1 MYGIVK
7 VTYMDGWFLFGI
19 YVGKY
24 TNLMDSMGHGCSDVS
39 CWETQ
44 LCWFKFFGQI
54 IATSHDLTT
63 NGGLVREIPYFRE
76 T

>member
-1 MYGIVK
+1 
-7 VTYMDGWFLFGI
+7 MDCWFVFGI

-24 TNLMDSMGHGCSDVS
+24 TNLMDPMGHGCSDVS
-39 CWETQ
+39 CWELDFLCKLNTQ

-54 IATSHDLTT
+54 MATSHELTP
-63 NGGLVREIPYFRE
+63 NGGLVREFPYFRE